1 MTDAPQNR
9 YRHLIASGAGV
20 AAVVA
25 FFLIPPGIVG
35 YLATI
40 AVAIIA
46 VLIGHSAVR
55 RHGSLRG
62 SAIIGLALSY
72 LILITSVGMLVVRLT
87 RLGG

>member
-1 MTDAPQNR
+1 MTDATQNR

-40 AVAIIA
+40 AIIA
-46 VLIGHSAVR
+46 VLIGHSAAR